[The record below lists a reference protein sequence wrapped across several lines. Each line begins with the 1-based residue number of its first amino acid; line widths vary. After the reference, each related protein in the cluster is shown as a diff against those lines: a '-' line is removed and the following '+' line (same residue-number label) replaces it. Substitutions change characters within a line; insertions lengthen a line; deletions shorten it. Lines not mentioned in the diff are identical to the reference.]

1 MDAVKNNGN
10 VKEAPGLAIKGKR
23 LTMSKQRKTVLCI
36 EDNSVNMLLVSR
48 IVEAEGHE
56 LIQAIDGPAALD
68 ILSGTTPDI
77 ILLDINLPGIDGL
90 ELARRFKAD
99 KKLATV
105 PLIATTAQV
114 LVGDRER
121 CLEAGCDAYLPK
133 PLDIRKLREV
143 MRSFL
148 NSR

>member
-1 MDAVKNNGN
+1 
-10 VKEAPGLAIKGKR
+10 
-23 LTMSKQRKTVLCI
+23 MSKQTTVLCI
-36 EDNSVNMLLVSR
+36 EDNPANMILVGR
-48 IVEAEGHE
+48 VVEAEGYN
-56 LIQAIDGPAALD
+56 LIKAEDGQKALD
-68 ILSGTTPDI
+68 ILARTVPDI

-99 KKLATV
+99 ERLALV

-121 CLEAGCDAYLPK
+121 CLEAGCDDYLPK

-143 MRSFL
+143 IRQYTVKTA
-148 NSR
+148 